1 MPTTEIYKKCSCG
14 REYTQEEWNKL
25 FYVGIMPGSA
35 NGKRLTDDLEMRN
48 CPICEST
55 ISIVIEG
62 GDDGESRN

>member
-1 MPTTEIYKKCSCG
+1 MVKTFKVCPCG
-14 REYTQEEWNKL
+14 KEYTQEEWNKL

-48 CPICEST
+48 CPYCEST

-62 GDDGESRN
+62 GNDERNNN